1 MTLSGHLPSEDEIVS
16 LCLPQETR
24 TNGIQYGKDLWI
36 KFGEDVSKDEVYAQ
50 MYAFQH
56 GDRSIVSIPEVYH
69 WFQRDGRTYILM
81 EFIEGE
87 GLAQYLKSN
96 PSQSDKWDAA
106 VSAAVKNL
114 WEFPVPKDAKPGP
127 LGGGMPT
134 GPLWSLWRGF
144 SVNQTFQSMEEL
156 ESWING
162 KLQRSGRPERVNFS
176 SERLIFS
183 HGDLAQRQFIV
194 QGSKLFLVDFGATGF
209 YPSCFDEVGLF
220 SLGRWYDRI
229 RSKLFP
235 SQSANLLGMFW
246 VRRLNQ
252 IGFD

>member
-16 LCLPQETR
+16 LCRPQETR

-36 KFGEDVSKDEVYAQ
+36 KFGEEVSKDEVYAQ

-56 GDRSIVSIPEVYH
+56 GDRSIVSVPEVYH

-87 GLAQYLKSN
+87 GLAQYLKRN

-127 LGGGMPT
+127 LGGGMPI
-134 GPLWSLWRGF
+134 GPLWGEF

-162 KLQRSGRPERVNFS
+162 KLQRSGRPERVNLS

-209 YPSCFDEVGLF
+209 YPSCFDEVGLL
-220 SLGRWYDRI
+220 SRGRWYERI

-235 SQSANLLGMFW
+235 SQSANLRGMCW